1 MIIAWVVLASAIG
14 VEVAATAALPRT
26 DGFRDPVWTGAV
38 MVGYTL
44 SIWMLTIV
52 IREIPVSVAYA
63 VWSGL
68 GTAGIAVIGVLLLG
82 EGLDLLKASALLMII
97 AGVVLLNLQGAH

>member
-1 MIIAWVVLASAIG
+1 MIIAWAVLAAAIG

-26 DGFRDPVWTGAV
+26 DGFRDPAWTGAV
-38 MVGYTL
+38 MLGYTL
-44 SIWMLTIV
+44 SIWMLTVV

-82 EGLDLLKASALLMII
+82 EGIDLLKSAALLMII
-97 AGVVLLNLQGAH
+97 AGVVLLNLHGAH